1 METKYKTPKCTR
13 CELVTEGYLCESNI
27 VGAGMLQDNSWAS
40 IFGENNSAG
49 AGSFDDNSW

>member
-1 METKYKTPKCTR
+1 METKYKTPTCVS
-13 CELVTEGYLCESNI
+13 CELVIEGYLCESNI
-27 VGAGMLQDNSWAS
+27 FGAGMLQDNSWAS